1 MELSKAELRKIYL
14 ERRKALSDTEV
25 ALLSDK
31 IIKNIMKYFDWEKIQ
46 NIHTFLPMNS
56 QKEVDVWGLI
66 RWIFSEWND
75 KNIFIPK
82 INKNELQT
90 CILTPNTILES
101 NQWGILEPVEEAIT
115 ENINYDIIIT
125 PLLYVDFQGNR
136 IGYGKGYYDKFFAK
150 INSDAIKVGV
160 SFFPPNET
168 ILDVSKNDVPLD
180 YLVTP
185 EEIVSFSFKSKSI
198 K

>member
-66 RWIFSEWND
+66 R
-75 KNIFIPK
+75 
-82 INKNELQT
+82 
-90 CILTPNTILES
+90 
-101 NQWGILEPVEEAIT
+101 
-115 ENINYDIIIT
+115 
-125 PLLYVDFQGNR
+125 
-136 IGYGKGYYDKFFAK
+136 
-150 INSDAIKVGV
+150 
-160 SFFPPNET
+160 
-168 ILDVSKNDVPLD
+168 
-180 YLVTP
+180 
-185 EEIVSFSFKSKSI
+185 
-198 K
+198 